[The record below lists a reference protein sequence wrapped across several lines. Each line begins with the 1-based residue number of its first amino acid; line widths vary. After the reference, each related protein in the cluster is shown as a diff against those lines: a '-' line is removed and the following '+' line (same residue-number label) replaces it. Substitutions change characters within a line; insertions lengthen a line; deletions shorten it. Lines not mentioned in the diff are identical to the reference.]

1 MKTIALLLMS
11 AVAFAGDPRPFEGKW
26 ALDKKGSKDAQAP
39 GNLVQEIRRQGGNI
53 VINSKYE
60 QPKNGV
66 YPMVWLGIMTEKLEL
81 NPDGRQITNTI
92 GPYKYASK
100 TTVFGNSM
108 VTDWN
113 AVDRPG
119 SVKGQWVRTL
129 NDDGKTMTMRVKVNA
144 SDGKSYDRTL
154 LFKKK

>member
-1 MKTIALLLMS
+1 MKTIALSLISL
-11 AVAFAGDPRPFEGKW
+11 AVFAADPRPFEGKW
-26 ALDKKGSKDAQAP
+26 ALDKKQNKDAQAP
-39 GNLVQEIRRQGGNI
+39 GNLVEEIRRQGGNI
-53 VINSKYE
+53 VITSKYD

-66 YPMVWLGIMTEKLEL
+66 YPIVWLGIMTEKLEL
-81 NPDGRQITNTI
+81 NPDGRQFTTTI

-119 SVKGQWVRTL
+119 SVKGQWIRTL
-129 NDDGKTMTMRVKVNA
+129 EDDGKTMRLRVKVNA
-144 SDGKSYDRTL
+144 SDGKSYDRVL
-154 LFKKK
+154 VLKKK